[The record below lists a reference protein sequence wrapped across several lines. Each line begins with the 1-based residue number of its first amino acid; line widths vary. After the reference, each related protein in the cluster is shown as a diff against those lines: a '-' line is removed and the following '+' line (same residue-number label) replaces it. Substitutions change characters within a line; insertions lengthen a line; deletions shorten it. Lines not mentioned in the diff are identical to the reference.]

1 MTDQCATIATLRAEM
16 DKLSN
21 RLAVANKTAMAKKL
35 HDQKLERIKRYIDE
49 FLDEEPGY
57 RRAHRRY
64 VRVPIRREACGIPK
78 LNQMD
83 VRIDEDGNE
92 ETTIT
97 FFVSTQKLHDYV
109 DQWWVDTFRDNLC
122 VAVEDA
128 EW

>member
-1 MTDQCATIATLRAEM
+1 MTDKCATIATLRAEM

-21 RLAVANKTAMAKKL
+21 RIAVANKAAMAKAL
-35 HDQKLERIKRYIDE
+35 HDRKLRRIKCYIDD

-64 VRVPIRREACGIPK
+64 VRVPIYREACGIPK
-78 LNQMD
+78 MNQFE

-97 FFVSTQKLHDYV
+97 FYVSTQKLQDYI
-109 DQWWVDTFRDNLC
+109 DRWWTDTFRDNLC
-122 VAVEDA
+122 VGIE
-128 EW
+128 EI